1 MILWCVMARLY
12 GEKEDISST
21 KVKEFFNKR
30 ANKDSE
36 GLYSIVLFQDE
47 ENSEKRHEEEKKIF
61 HENID
66 VSGKKV
72 LEIGCGVGRWV
83 EALHDKCGSYL
94 GLDFSEELL
103 EIAKKTYNYENC
115 KFQLM
120 SATDIKV
127 DELLIEPPFDV
138 KIFSGFLMYINDDDL
153 DIIMDEVNQIG
164 AENKK
169 IFAMEPTSCMETRL
183 TLKDFYSE
191 GLESDYSAIY
201 RTEGEYL
208 DLFKKLNCK
217 EIRDGHL
224 FDDLSHHSETNYM
237 FYVIE

>member
-1 MILWCVMARLY
+1 MSRLY
-12 GEKEDISST
+12 GDKEDINSE
-21 KVKEFFNKR
+21 KVKDFFNKR
-30 ANKDSE
+30 ANKDVESE
-36 GLYSIVLFQDE
+36 FAIVLFQDK
-47 ENSEKRHEEEKKIF
+47 ENSQQRHEDEKKVF

-66 VSGKKV
+66 VSGKSV

-103 EIAKKTYNYENC
+103 EIAKNSYKQYDNC

-127 DELLIEPPFDV
+127 DELVIKPPFDV
-138 KIFSGFLMYINDDDL
+138 IIFSGFLRYINDDDIN
-153 DIIMDEVNQIG
+153 IIMDEVNQVG
-164 AENKK
+164 AEDKK
-169 IFAMEPTSCMETRL
+169 VFAMEPISHMDSRL

-201 RTEGEYL
+201 RTESEYVEF
-208 DLFKKLNCK
+208 FKKLNCN
-217 EIRDGHL
+217 EIRTGNI
-224 FDDLSHHSETNYM
+224 FEGLSDHSETGYM
-237 FYVIE
+237 YFVIE

>member
-1 MILWCVMARLY
+1 MSRLY
-12 GEKEDISST
+12 GEKENINPDD
-21 KVKEFFNKR
+21 VKDFFNKR

-47 ENSEKRHEEEKKIF
+47 ENSKQRHEEEKKIF

-66 VSGKKV
+66 VAGKKV

-83 EALHDKCGSYL
+83 EGLHDKCDSYL

-103 EIAKKTYNYENC
+103 EIAKKTYVYDNC

-127 DELLIEPPFDV
+127 DELLIQPPFDV
-138 KIFSGFLMYINDDDL
+138 IIFSGFLMYINDDDL
-153 DIIMDEVNQIG
+153 NIIMDEVNQIG
-164 AENKK
+164 AEDKK

-183 TLKDFYSE
+183 TLKDFYSD

-201 RTEGEYL
+201 RTENEYL
-208 DLFKKLNCK
+208 EFFKKLNCK
-217 EIRDGHL
+217 EMRTGHL

-237 FYVIE
+237 FYIIE

>member
-1 MILWCVMARLY
+1 MSRLY
-12 GEKEDISST
+12 GDKEEISPD
-21 KVKEFFNKR
+21 KVKDFFNQR
-30 ANKDSE
+30 ASKDVESE
-36 GLYSIVLFQDE
+36 FSIVLFQDK
-47 ENSEKRHEEEKKIF
+47 ENSEQRHQEEKKIF

-66 VSGKKV
+66 VSGMNV

-103 EIAKKTYNYENC
+103 EIAKNSYKEFDNC

-127 DELLIEPPFDV
+127 DELLIKPPFDV
-138 KIFSGFLMYINDDDL
+138 IIFSGFLMYINDDDL

-164 AENKK
+164 ADDKK
-169 IFAMEPTSCMETRL
+169 VFAMEPISHMESRL

-201 RTEGEYL
+201 RTKDEYIE
-208 DLFKKLNCK
+208 FFEKLNCN
-217 EIRDGHL
+217 EIRTGDI
-224 FDDLSHHSETNYM
+224 FENLSDHSETGYM
-237 FYVIE
+237 YFVVE